1 MRWREDKEG
10 IVMDAPNRIATV
22 ANMAGDGFLWRSTRW
37 GITNTQAEAMK
48 QAEAAFDENE
58 HLRALLEDSLAIHRD
73 SLESNK
79 ISDDEPDCECDACKR
94 FRSIIARIEAVLR

>member
-10 IVMDAPNRIATV
+10 IAMDAPNRIATV
-22 ANMAGDGFLWRSTRW
+22 ANMAGDGYLWRATRW

-48 QAEAAFDENE
+48 QAEAAFDMPET
-58 HLRALLEDSLAIHRD
+58 LKQLLEESLAIHRD

-79 ISDDEPDCECDACKR
+79 ISDDEPDCECEACKR
-94 FRSIIARIEAVLR
+94 FRNIIARIEAVLR

>member
-22 ANMAGDGFLWRSTRW
+22 ANMAGDGYLWRATRW

-48 QAEAAFDENE
+48 QAEAALDESE
-58 HLRALLEDSLAIHRD
+58 ALRALLREAHERCGFDLR
-73 SLESNK
+73 
-79 ISDDEPDCECDACKR
+79 
-94 FRSIIARIEAVLR
+94 ARIDAVLR